1 MNEENDKKPGEILYR
16 KAMKYYIL
24 LCLIGLGLNLT
35 VEVLPDLDF
44 IKNFT
49 GFINVT
55 IIAVGLT
62 LTLLW
67 YF

>member
-1 MNEENDKKPGEILYR
+1 
-16 KAMKYYIL
+16 
-24 LCLIGLGLNLT
+24 LNLT

-55 IIAVGLT
+55 VIAIGLT

-67 YF
+67 HYYDIFKLNK